1 MLLRQIIRNL
11 FSYKVELSTS
21 KIIPNNLD
29 PSFKMDLD
37 FFFFFFLGGGG
48 GGGGLGEKKRNF
60 VAQ

>member
-37 FFFFFFLGGGG
+37 FFFFFFFWGGGV
-48 GGGGLGEKKRNF
+48 GGGGLEKKKETL
-60 VAQ
+60 